1 MKEKT
6 KKMLIISGSAAVCA
20 ALVCVI
26 SAQFA
31 KEEQPIETAS
41 LPQQNTPAVTVAI
54 STTEKP
60 ETEPAVIEESEE
72 IYTAEPPAETL
83 ELPENVQEIDQS
95 FSEPE
100 LPEPEPPVPVITEEA
115 ALTNP
120 DQPPEY
126 EPAQTAPAATTA
138 PNNTPQHGDKQ
149 NGMIYIN
156 GFGWVADE
164 GGGGVCEYADNM
176 YENGNKI
183 GYFG

>member
-6 KKMLIISGSAAVCA
+6 KKMLIISGSAALCA

-31 KEEQPIETAS
+31 KDEPPTETAS
-41 LPQQNTPAVTVAI
+41 LPKQNTPVVTVAI
-54 STTEKP
+54 STTAKP
-60 ETEPAVIEESEE
+60 ETEPVVIEESEE

-83 ELPENVQEIDQS
+83 ELPGNVQEIDQG

-100 LPEPEPPVPVITEEA
+100 LPEPEPPAPVITDEA

-126 EPAQTAPAATTA
+126 KPAHTAPADTTT

-164 GGGGVCEYADNM
+164 GGGGVCEYADDM

>member
-6 KKMLIISGSAAVCA
+6 KKKLIISGSVAVCA

-31 KEEQPIETAS
+31 KDEQPIETSS
-41 LPQQNTPAVTVAI
+41 LPQHNTPAVTVAI
-54 STTEKP
+54 STTAKP
-60 ETEPAVIEESEE
+60 ETEPVAIEETVIPAEE
-72 IYTAEPPAETL
+72 IFGAETL

-100 LPEPEPPVPVITEEA
+100 LLEHEPPAPVITDEA

-120 DQPPEY
+120 EQPPEY

-138 PNNTPQHGDKQ
+138 SNNTPQHGDKQ
-149 NGMIYIN
+149 DGMIYIN
-156 GFGWVADE
+156 DFGWVADE
-164 GGGGVCEYADNM
+164 GGGGVCEYADDM

>member
-6 KKMLIISGSAAVCA
+6 KKMLIISGSVAVCA

-31 KEEQPIETAS
+31 KDEQPIETAS
-41 LPQQNTPAVTVAI
+41 LPQQNTSAVTVEI
-54 STTEKP
+54 STTAKP
-60 ETEPAVIEESEE
+60 ETEPVVIEE
-72 IYTAEPPAETL
+72 TVTPAEETFDA
-83 ELPENVQEIDQS
+83 ETVEIPENIQEIDQS

-100 LPEPEPPVPVITEEA
+100 LPEPEPPVPVITDEA

-120 DQPPEY
+120 EQPPEY

-138 PNNTPQHGDKQ
+138 PNDTPQHGDKQ

-164 GGGGVCEYADNM
+164 GGGGVCEYADDM

>member
-6 KKMLIISGSAAVCA
+6 KKMLILSGSAAVCA

-26 SAQFA
+26 SSQFA
-31 KEEQPIETAS
+31 KNEQPIETAS
-41 LPQQNTPAVTVAI
+41 LPQQKTPAVTVAI
-54 STTEKP
+54 STTAKP
-60 ETEPAVIEESEE
+60 ETEPVVIEETIIPTEE
-72 IYTAEPPAETL
+72 IFDAETL
-83 ELPENVQEIDQS
+83 ELPENVQKIDQS

-100 LPEPEPPVPVITEEA
+100 LPEPEPPAPVITDEA

-120 DQPPEY
+120 EQPPEY
-126 EPAQTAPAATTA
+126 EPAHTAPADTTT

-164 GGGGVCEYADNM
+164 GGGGVCEYADDM

-183 GYFG
+183 AYFG

>member
-26 SAQFA
+26 SVQFA
-31 KEEQPIETAS
+31 KDEQPIETAS
-41 LPQQNTPAVTVAI
+41 LPQQNTPVVTVAI
-54 STTEKP
+54 STTAKP
-60 ETEPAVIEESEE
+60 ETEPVVIEESEE

-83 ELPENVQEIDQS
+83 ELPGNVQEIDQG

-100 LPEPEPPVPVITEEA
+100 LPQPEPLAPVITDEA

-120 DQPPEY
+120 EQPPEY
-126 EPAQTAPAATTA
+126 EPAQTVPAATTT

-164 GGGGVCEYADNM
+164 GGGGVCEYAEDM

>member
-31 KEEQPIETAS
+31 KDEQPIETAS

-54 STTEKP
+54 STTAKP
-60 ETEPAVIEESEE
+60 ETEPVVIEETEE

-100 LPEPEPPVPVITEEA
+100 LPEPEPPAPVITDEA

-120 DQPPEY
+120 EQPPEY
-126 EPAQTAPAATTA
+126 EPAQTAPSVTTA
-138 PNNTPQHGDKQ
+138 PDSSPKHGDKK

-156 GFGWVADE
+156 GFGWAADE
-164 GGGGVCEYADNM
+164 GGGGVCEYADDM

>member
-31 KEEQPIETAS
+31 KDEQPIETAS
-41 LPQQNTPAVTVAI
+41 LPQHNTPAVTVAI
-54 STTEKP
+54 STTAKP
-60 ETEPAVIEESEE
+60 ETEPVAIEETVTPTEE
-72 IYTAEPPAETL
+72 IIDVETL
-83 ELPENVQEIDQS
+83 EIPENVQEIDQS

-100 LPEPEPPVPVITEEA
+100 LPEPEPPAPVITDEA

-120 DQPPEY
+120 EQPPEY
-126 EPAQTAPAATTA
+126 EPAQTSPAVTTA
-138 PNNTPQHGDKQ
+138 PDSSPKHGDKQ
-149 NGMIYIN
+149 NGMVYIN

-164 GGGGVCEYADNM
+164 GGGGVCEYADDM